1 MKKEDLQ
8 KIIDD
13 DDMNLL
19 VAKTGNSSIVTP
31 NERLKASFDE
41 INQFIEENNRE
52 PKEGQGV
59 SEHRLATRL
68 SSIREDKNK
77 IQILEKFDKFELL
90 GVDKKEIYSVN
101 DVFEDDLLEILD
113 KGAENI
119 FDIKNIPQKKDRD
132 KADFVAR
139 RKPCGNFRK
148 FENLFK
154 ECQKDLS
161 LGKRKLIKFNENQLK
176 KGNFFVANGI
186 LLFIE
191 ELFETKKD
199 ENGKIDGR
207 IRCIFEN
214 GTESGMLLRSLGKI
228 LYENGQAVSE
238 NSEMTK
244 RKFFENFNII
254 NKKDKKTGFIY
265 VLRSLSKDSRISSI
279 ENLYKIGY
287 SNVPVEERIKNAK
300 EEPTYL
306 MAPVHIETTFEC
318 YNVKSKDLEQLLHNF
333 FGSAC
338 LNLDIFDKKGKR
350 HSPREWFI
358 APLRVIE
365 RAVEMIISGGIVNY
379 KYDSDQKKIVLR

>member
-13 DDMNLL
+13 DDLDLL
-19 VAKTGNSSIVTP
+19 VVKPKNAVIITTD
-31 NERLKASFDE
+31 ERLKASFDE
-41 INQFIEENNRE
+41 INEFMEKNSRE
-52 PKEGQGV
+52 PKEGQSV
-59 SEHRLATRL
+59 SEHQLSTRL
-68 SSIREDKNK
+68 KSIREDKNK
-77 IQILEKFDKFELL
+77 IKVLEKFDKFELL
-90 GVDKKEIYSVN
+90 EVVKKKISSVK
-101 DVFEDDLLEILD
+101 DILDDDLLEILD
-113 KGAENI
+113 DQEESL
-119 FDIKNIPQKKDRD
+119 FEIKNIPQQKER
-132 KADFVAR
+132 AEIDFVAR
-139 RKPCGNFRK
+139 RKPCKDFVK
-148 FENLFK
+148 FEKLFK
-154 ECQKDLS
+154 ECQKGLFS
-161 LGKRKLIKFNENQLK
+161 GKRKLIKFNEKQIK

-186 LLFIE
+186 LLFINE
-191 ELFETKKD
+191 IFETKKD

-238 NSEMTK
+238 NLNTTE
-244 RKFFENFNII
+244 RKVLENFNII

-265 VLRSLSKDSRISSI
+265 VLRSLSKDSRIRSI

-287 SNVPVEERIKNAK
+287 SNVPVEERIKNAS
-300 EEPTYL
+300 EDPTYL

-358 APLRVIE
+358 APLDVIE
-365 RAVEMIISGGIVNY
+365 KAVEMIISGGIVNY
-379 KYDSDQKKIVLR
+379 KYDLDQKEIILK